1 MRRAGTALA
10 VAGAVLALRMIRR
23 ERARWDLA
31 DRTVLITGGSRGLG
45 LLVARELAR
54 EGARVAIAARDAATL
69 ARAREDLSGHGAA
82 VLALPC
88 DVTDRAA
95 VERLVRETTRRLGPI
110 DAVVNN
116 AGTITVGPVD
126 EMAIEDYEAA
136 LATNFWGA
144 LYTIAAV
151 LPAMRAR
158 RAGRIVNVASIGGR
172 LSVPHLL
179 PYSVSKFALVG
190 LSEGLRAELSGE
202 GIQVSTICPGLMRTG
217 SPRHAWFKGRHRAEY
232 AWFSVAD
239 SLPLVSMSAER
250 AARQIVDTLRFGD
263 ADRVLSVPA
272 RIGATLHGVCPGL
285 TAELLGLVNRL
296 LPGSRGSG
304 RPSAVAAGAVKGEA
318 STSSLSPSLLTTLGD
333 RAAERGNQVSG
344 QTP

>member
-10 VAGAVLALRMIRR
+10 VAGALLALRMIRR

-31 DRTVLITGGSRGLG
+31 NRTVLITGGSRGLG

-95 VERLVRETTRRLGPI
+95 VERLVQETTRRLGPI

-190 LSEGLRAELSGE
+190 LSEGLRAELAGE
-202 GIQVSTICPGLMRTG
+202 SIQVSTICPGLMRTG

-250 AARQIVDTLRFGD
+250 AARQIVDALRFGD
-263 ADRVLSVPA
+263 ADRVLSLPA
-272 RIGATLHGVCPGL
+272 RIGATLHGVFPGL

-296 LPGSRGSG
+296 LPGSRGPG
-304 RPSAVAAGAVKGEA
+304 RPSALAAGAVKGEA

-333 RAAERGNQVSG
+333 RAAERANQISG